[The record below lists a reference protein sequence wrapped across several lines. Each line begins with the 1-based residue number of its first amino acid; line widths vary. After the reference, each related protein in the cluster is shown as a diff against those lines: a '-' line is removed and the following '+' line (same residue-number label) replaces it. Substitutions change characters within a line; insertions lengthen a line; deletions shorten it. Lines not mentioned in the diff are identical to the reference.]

1 MMGRR
6 GQARPTGVITLNT
19 GSGAV
24 AENHAYQLRTP
35 VLALV
40 FGLVRVQVT
49 TAASDRVTAAEV
61 EFARQLAKQTQDF
74 ARCVERIHRRGVT
87 AA

>member
-1 MMGRR
+1 MGRR
-6 GQARPTGVITLNT
+6 RLARPTGVITLNT
-19 GSGAV
+19 GSGAL

-35 VLALV
+35 VLALA
-40 FGLVRVQVT
+40 FGLVQVQVT
-49 TAASDRVTAAEV
+49 MAASDRVTAAEV
-61 EFARQLAKQTQDF
+61 EFARQLAKQAQDF

>member
-6 GQARPTGVITLNT
+6 GQARATGVITLNT
-19 GSGAV
+19 GAGAV

-35 VLALV
+35 VLALA
-40 FGLVRVQVT
+40 FGLVQVQVT

-61 EFARQLAKQTQDF
+61 EFARQLAKEAQHF
-74 ARCVERIHRRGVT
+74 ARCVERIHRRGMT